1 MPSERQLFLDHL
13 AQTSEFPLMLEIEKA
28 KGVYMFGKNGEK
40 YIDLI
45 SGIGVSSLGHR
56 HKVVTKAVKK
66 QLDRY
71 LHLMVYGEFVQS
83 PQVKLAKLLSDHLP
97 ENLNS
102 TYLMNSGSEAIEGAM
117 KLAKK
122 VTGRMEIISAK
133 NAYHGSSHGALSI
146 GGSEEFK
153 NAFRPLLP
161 GIKQI
166 TFNNHTDLDK
176 ITEQT
181 AAVIIE
187 TIQGEGGVIVPDLAY
202 MQALR
207 EKCTKTGALLVLDE
221 IQVGV
226 GRTGKLWAFE
236 HFGIVPDILTLAK
249 GLGGGMPIG
258 AFISS
263 KKNMNLFTNNPILG
277 HISTFGGHPVS
288 AAAAY
293 ATLKHI
299 TEKKLYKRAEKLE
312 ALFKKNLIHPK
323 IKSIRSKGL
332 MMAVEFDSFETLK
345 PIIDK
350 AIALG
355 TLTDWFLYN
364 DKSMRIAPPLII
376 TKKEVE
382 KSCKIIMKAIGK

>member
-28 KGVYMFGKNGEK
+28 KGVYMYGKKGEK

-56 HKVVTKAVKK
+56 HPVVTKAVKK
-66 QLDRY
+66 QLNKY

-83 PQVKLAKLLSDHLP
+83 PQVKLAKLLSDNLP

-102 TYLMNSGSEAIEGAM
+102 TYLLNSGSEAIEGAM

-122 VTGRMEIISAK
+122 VTGRLEIISAK

-146 GGSEEFK
+146 GGDEIFK

-161 GIKQI
+161 GIKHI
-166 TFNNHTDLDK
+166 EFNNPNDLNL

-181 AAVIIE
+181 AAVILE
-187 TIQGEGGVIVPDLAY
+187 TIQGEGGVIIPDLEY
-202 MQALR
+202 MKALR
-207 EKCTKTGALLVLDE
+207 KKCTEMGTLLVLDE

-236 HFGIVPDILTLAK
+236 HFGIIPDILVLAK

-263 KKNMNLFTNNPILG
+263 RQNMNLFTNNPILG

-299 TEKKLYKRAEKLE
+299 ISKKLYQKAEKFE
-312 ALFKKNLIHPK
+312 RLFRNQLIHPK

-332 MMAVEFDSFETLK
+332 IMAVEFDSFETLK

-350 AIALG
+350 AINLG
-355 TLTDWFLYN
+355 VLTDWFLYN

-376 TKKEVE
+376 TKKEIK
-382 KSCKIIMKAIGK
+382 KSCMVILNAIKN